1 MKINNKLLKQVLCL
15 FFICILFISNC
26 VITTFADDEDD
37 KFYTNDPQ
45 ALDDLFSMTVK
56 DLYGDI
62 KDPMGFIADG
72 RTFVVIRE
80 YEDE

>member
-1 MKINNKLLKQVLCL
+1 MNINNKLLKQVLCL

-45 ALDDLFSMTVK
+45 ALDDLVSMTVK
-56 DLYGDI
+56 D
-62 KDPMGFIADG
+62 
-72 RTFVVIRE
+72 
-80 YEDE
+80 